1 MKTDRENT
9 LNQSRQTVPIS
20 LDGNGSEIHFLELAR
35 LYARENPDVVAIC
48 CFSIGFILGWKLKP
62 W

>member
-9 LNQSRQTVPIS
+9 FNQSRPTVPIS
-20 LDGNGSEIHFLELAR
+20 LDGNGNEIHFLELAR